1 MEKGVRVDRRSMETR
16 RKLREM
22 APVKSIPYIQS
33 FQLPPEE
40 ELVLIEKEARGKSVL
55 QIALANNMSVESVKR
70 RRKAAL
76 RKIST

>member
-1 MEKGVRVDRRSMETR
+1 MDRRSMEVR

-22 APVKSIPYIQS
+22 APVRSIPYIQS

-70 RRKAAL
+70 RRRAAL
-76 RKIST
+76 QKLAQ